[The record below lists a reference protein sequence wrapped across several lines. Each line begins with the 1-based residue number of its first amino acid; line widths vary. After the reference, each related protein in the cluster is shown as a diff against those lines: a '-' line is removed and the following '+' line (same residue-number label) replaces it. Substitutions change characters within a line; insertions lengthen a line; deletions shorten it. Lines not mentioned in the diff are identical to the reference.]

1 MLTSWLVDVM
11 VDLYGVSLS
20 LSCEWKDG
28 VDEMNSSTGFPALG
42 PGE

>member
-20 LSCEWKDG
+20 LSCEGNDG
-28 VDEMNSSTGFPALG
+28 VDEMNSS
-42 PGE
+42 